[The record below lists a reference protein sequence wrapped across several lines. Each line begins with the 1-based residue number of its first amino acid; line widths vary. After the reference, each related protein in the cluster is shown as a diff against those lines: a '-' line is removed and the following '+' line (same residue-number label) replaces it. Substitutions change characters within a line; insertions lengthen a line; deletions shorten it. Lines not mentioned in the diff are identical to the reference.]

1 MKQDSSKIKGQKH
14 WSETCWTPDM
24 PLHADGVS
32 YQAYYLEE
40 GKALYMGKDLTE
52 VCSPQRK
59 LVPDKAGLVKYEPT
73 SLRGIAIKA
82 FS

>member
-1 MKQDSSKIKGQKH
+1 M
-14 WSETCWTPDM
+14 PDM

-32 YQAYYLEE
+32 YQAYYSEE
-40 GKALYMGKDLTE
+40 GKTLYMGKDLTE